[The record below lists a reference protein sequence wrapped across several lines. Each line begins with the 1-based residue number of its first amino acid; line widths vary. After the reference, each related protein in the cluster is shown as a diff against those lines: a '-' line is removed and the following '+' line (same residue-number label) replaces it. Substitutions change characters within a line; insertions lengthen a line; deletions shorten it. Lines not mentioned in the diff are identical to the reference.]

1 LAVEIFVPANEVKNR
16 PHMFRDCAL
25 TAAAEQSPEQVALV
39 ARVLGHRSLRTGEQ
53 HYNHARQLIAHR
65 RCMADLSRMVGD
77 SEPPMP

>member
-65 RCMADLSRMVGD
+65 RYGRSVPHGR
-77 SEPPMP
+77 